1 VAVISATNAWAV
13 GSYSNGTVNQARA
26 LIVHWN
32 GSSWKQQHSPNPGS
46 AFNTLTGVAATS
58 PTNAWAVGYY
68 TGATGRPRHTLIL
81 HWDGTAWKQQSSP
94 NPGANHGGVLEGVA
108 ATSATNAWAVGNY
121 TRHRRG
127 QPLIVHWDGTTWK
140 QVPSP
145 IVSTFSSDLIGVA
158 ATSATNAWAVGRSGL
173 PQEEQAPI
181 LHWDGT
187 AWKQVPTPA
196 SNTSN
201 LLFAVAAT
209 SASNAWAVG
218 DSCTNCGTD
227 SESTGTLTLYWNG
240 TAWKQQSSPS
250 PGSFITYLD
259 GVAATSATNAWAV
272 GAYSTRT
279 TGGSLIEHWDGTAWK
294 QQPSPN
300 PGAALGGVAA
310 TSATNAWAVGAY
322 RKGHTLTLH
331 CC

>member
-1 VAVISATNAWAV
+1 MAVISATNAWAV

-58 PTNAWAVGYY
+58 PT
-68 TGATGRPRHTLIL
+68 
-81 HWDGTAWKQQSSP
+81 
-94 NPGANHGGVLEGVA
+94 
-108 ATSATNAWAVGNY
+108 
-121 TRHRRG
+121 
-127 QPLIVHWDGTTWK
+127 
-140 QVPSP
+140 
-145 IVSTFSSDLIGVA
+145 
-158 ATSATNAWAVGRSGL
+158 
-173 PQEEQAPI
+173 
-181 LHWDGT
+181 
-187 AWKQVPTPA
+187 
-196 SNTSN
+196 
-201 LLFAVAAT
+201 
-209 SASNAWAVG
+209 NAWAVG